1 VWARSGGRF
10 DWRNKATLLSG
21 VIILLYLGC
30 KVLACLWFLLS
41 CGYFGSQGASIPLW
55 YLGESLV
62 VEEAELPVVWGN
74 SVPFSKI
81 MALKASSEEK
91 GTLNKNIK
99 PAGMGSGWCWRGR
112 SSSAAGFCS
121 PPAPLT
127 LSANSGGPNIP
138 SCKESLDLQAPVEKS

>member
-1 VWARSGGRF
+1 MKLHSSGCAFFSLFVLRCNKISSPTSMRPQKVFSRGVWARSGGRF

-62 VEEAELPVVWGN
+62 VEEAELPVV
-74 SVPFSKI
+74 
-81 MALKASSEEK
+81 
-91 GTLNKNIK
+91 
-99 PAGMGSGWCWRGR
+99 
-112 SSSAAGFCS
+112 
-121 PPAPLT
+121 
-127 LSANSGGPNIP
+127 
-138 SCKESLDLQAPVEKS
+138 